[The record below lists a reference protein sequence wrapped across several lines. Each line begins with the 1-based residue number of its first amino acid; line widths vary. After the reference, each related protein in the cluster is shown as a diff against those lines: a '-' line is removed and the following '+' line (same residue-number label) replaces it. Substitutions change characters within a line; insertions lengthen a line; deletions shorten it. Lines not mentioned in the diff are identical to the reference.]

1 MTDPFDL
8 HRTNINLYARDV
20 EWLRRTYGYGWT
32 EKVRDMI
39 ASAVRNQKL
48 VREEWKPEYGM
59 KYDNPEAL
67 ARKQD

>member
-32 EKVRDMI
+32 EKVRDAI
-39 ASAVRNQKL
+39 ASYVRDQKQVL
-48 VREEWKPEYGM
+48 QPTNISRRYTEGPNH
-59 KYDNPEAL
+59 D
-67 ARKQD
+67 